1 MLYKEN
7 EFNCFVRNRCNLNLM
22 IDLIT
27 KLIPD
32 REFYYP
38 EIQQGSLL
46 DYQKDIYDL
55 IKMGYCGIREVQD
68 NYNKELEQLVTMKRR
83 ILKFGLLMQPLIKQ
97 QEIVIDLAIRYRLH
111 KQLLRQRELFRAD
124 ECE

>member
-7 EFNCFVRNRCNLNLM
+7 DFNCFVMNRSNLNMM
-22 IDLIT
+22 IDMIT

-38 EIQQGSLL
+38 EIRQGSLL

-55 IKMGYCGIREVQD
+55 IKIGYCGVKEVRSD
-68 NYNKELEQLVTMKRR
+68 YSKELEQLVLLKRKL
-83 ILKFGLLMQPLIKQ
+83 LKFGLLMQPLEKQ
-97 QEIVIDLAIRYRLH
+97 QEIVIDLARRYRLH
-111 KQLLRQRELFRAD
+111 KQLLRRRELFRDD

>member
-7 EFNCFVRNRCNLNLM
+7 EFNCFVKSRAKLNMM
-22 IDLIT
+22 IDMVS

-38 EIQQGSLL
+38 DIQQGSLL

-55 IKMGYCGIREVQD
+55 IKIGYCGVREVQD
-68 NYNKELEQLVTMKRR
+68 NYNKELEQLVTTKRR
-83 ILKFGLLMQPLIKQ
+83 MLKFGLFMQPLEKQ
-97 QEIVIDLAIRYRLH
+97 QDIIIDLARRYRLH
-111 KQLLRQRELFRAD
+111 KQLLRQRELFRDD

>member
-1 MLYKEN
+1 MYKEN
-7 EFNCFVRNRCNLNLM
+7 DFNCFVMNRSNLNMM
-22 IDLIT
+22 IDMIT

-38 EIQQGSLL
+38 EIRQGSLL

-55 IKMGYCGIREVQD
+55 IKIGYCGVKEVRSD
-68 NYNKELEQLVTMKRR
+68 YSKELEQLVLLKRKL
-83 ILKFGLLMQPLIKQ
+83 LKFGLLMQPLEKQ
-97 QEIVIDLAIRYRLH
+97 QEIVIDLARRYRLH
-111 KQLLRQRELFRAD
+111 KQLLRRRELFRDD